1 MTSHSEVQIE
11 TRAQSTPTG
20 ATGATIQS
28 VTDSKDNSSNHVIG
42 KSTHCIE
49 N

>member
-11 TRAQSTPTG
+11 TRAQSTP
-20 ATGATIQS
+20 TGATIQS